1 MEWGYTLSGFFVGTL
16 VGLTGVGGGSLMTP
30 LLIFLFHI
38 NPAIAVGTDLLFA
51 AITKAGG
58 VWGHQRQ
65 NHIEWNIVGL
75 LAIGSLPTSLL
86 SLFLLQNLLGK
97 DETAS
102 ALITPL
108 LGVALVLTGGAIL
121 FRQQMNRLG
130 DTLKTHIPSWRS
142 KRPYATITAGILLGL
157 LVPIT
162 SVGAGALGATM
173 LMFLYPSLATKRI
186 VGTDL
191 AHAVPLTLIAGLG
204 HLHIGTVDGTLLLA
218 LLIGSLPGIYLGS
231 HLSTKIPEKIMRP
244 LLASMLLIIGVK
256 FIFA

>member
-1 MEWGYTLSGFFVGTL
+1 
-16 VGLTGVGGGSLMTP
+16 
-30 LLIFLFHI
+30 
-38 NPAIAVGTDLLFA
+38 
-51 AITKAGG
+51 
-58 VWGHQRQ
+58 
-65 NHIEWNIVGL
+65 
-75 LAIGSLPTSLL
+75 
-86 SLFLLQNLLGK
+86 
-97 DETAS
+97 
-102 ALITPL
+102 
-108 LGVALVLTGGAIL
+108 
-121 FRQQMNRLG
+121 MNRLG

-231 HLSTKIPEKIMRP
+231 HLSARVPEKIMRP

-256 FIFA
+256 FMFA